1 MSDIKN
7 VVFRSAIGGYN
18 KSDVNNYLVRSSAE
32 LMEREA
38 AASERVERAENEVNE
53 YINRIEAAE
62 AELENAKN
70 IIAEKD
76 AEIAKLTDEKKLLE
90 DSISIQTNSEITPE
104 NEAISK
110 EDFDRQEAII
120 AKQFEEIEALKAE
133 IEELKNQSSEI
144 EITKEKYDELVKK
157 AAQYDKTSNSI
168 GETLISAKNTAEEI
182 ISAAREEA
190 RLLEVKAEKELEEK
204 RRNIEETSKRAI
216 ESIFSKVSLAAAEC
230 RRDVSA
236 VTSYTYSVIEKAL
249 EDIRSKAGNSEIK
262 IKSYEDSI
270 WRGVKEDLN
279 CIKSTSSSE
288 QKKAAPEQVKRIRK

>member
-32 LMEREA
+32 LLEREA

-168 GETLISAKNTAEEI
+168 GETLISAKNTAEET

-279 CIKSTSSSE
+279 GIKSTSSSE
-288 QKKAAPEQVKRIRK
+288 QKKATPEQVKRIRK

>member
-32 LMEREA
+32 LLEREA

-279 CIKSTSSSE
+279 GIKSTSSSE
-288 QKKAAPEQVKRIRK
+288 QKKATPEQVKRIRK

>member
-38 AASERVERAENEVNE
+38 AASERVERAESEVNE

-76 AEIAKLTDEKKLLE
+76 AEIEKLTDEKKLLE
-90 DSISIQTNSEITPE
+90 DSISIQTNSEMTPE
-104 NEAISK
+104 NEAMSK

-144 EITKEKYDELVKK
+144 VITKEKYDVLVKK

-190 RLLEVKAEKELEEK
+190 RLLEAKAEKELEEK

-279 CIKSTSSSE
+279 GIKSTSSSE
-288 QKKAAPEQVKRIRK
+288 QKKATPEQIKRIRK